1 MRRFLLWVIPALTL
15 ALTIQANGLDRQPFL
30 GLLPAGELNSEQK
43 EALDL
48 LLTEYRAAASR
59 ADQRQGTMF
68 RAFRHAAVIGEPDVD
83 QQMARLIRMEAERL
97 VLEAKLGEQIRH
109 LLTPAQLEQIALL
122 SPRSIVGAALGRAPQ
137 PDAERGHLVF

>member
-59 ADQRQGTMF
+59 ASC
-68 RAFRHAAVIGEPDVD
+68 
-83 QQMARLIRMEAERL
+83 
-97 VLEAKLGEQIRH
+97 LGSE
-109 LLTPAQLEQIALL
+109 TW
-122 SPRSIVGAALGRAPQ
+122 
-137 PDAERGHLVF
+137 